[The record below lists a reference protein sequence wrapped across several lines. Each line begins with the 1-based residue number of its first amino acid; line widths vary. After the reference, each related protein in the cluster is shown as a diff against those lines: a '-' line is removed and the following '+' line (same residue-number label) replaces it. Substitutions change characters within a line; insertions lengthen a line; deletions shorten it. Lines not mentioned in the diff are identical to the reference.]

1 MSSINYIKL
10 ILFVCDAIT
19 NKLDRLPEA
28 YTNYNV
34 VRGVS
39 VLPAI
44 NKLDQ
49 EGLLGTNT
57 LAYFVTISEKKKK
70 SFLFSDFLFASD
82 EEAKYI
88 KAKFVLV

>member
-1 MSSINYIKL
+1 
-10 ILFVCDAIT
+10 
-19 NKLDRLPEA
+19 LPEA
-28 YTNYNV
+28 HTYYNI

-44 NKLDQ
+44 NKLDKK
-49 EGLLGTNT
+49 GLLGTNT
-57 LAYFVTISEKKKK
+57 LAYFVAISVKKKK